1 MFIFANFLGNN
12 AYYQNS
18 KLKKKIRQL
27 QDKNFVLSLDDLQQK
42 DYSFE
47 KMYITYGEYYSITHN
62 KSVVVDKSKFYFEKK
77 KPINFLS
84 VNDAAKFKNE
94 TCRNCLVELNHNNI
108 VKDKVNPLKFKLILF
123 SKKEIEE
130 LSIEAKT
137 AETEETVFY
146 EAECEA
152 SGVTVKGL
160 TFDANAYPTKI

>member
-1 MFIFANFLGNN
+1 
-12 AYYQNS
+12 
-18 KLKKKIRQL
+18 
-27 QDKNFVLSLDDLQQK
+27 
-42 DYSFE
+42 
-47 KMYITYGEYYSITHN
+47 MYITYGEYYSITHN
-62 KSVVVDKSKFYFEKK
+62 KSVIVNKSKFYFQKK
-77 KPINFLS
+77 KPIHFLS
-84 VNDAAKFKNE
+84 LNEASRFKNE

-160 TFDANAYPTKI
+160 TFDDTAFPKSIL